1 MGTIS
6 MDIDEL
12 LDETTDIAE
21 TDHLGYTLNQIE
33 IDRLLENTRHW

>member
-1 MGTIS
+1 MGSIS

-12 LDETTDIAE
+12 LEETLDIAE
-21 TDHLGYTLNQIE
+21 EDLCFTLNPIE

>member
-12 LDETTDIAE
+12 LDETTEIAE
-21 TDHLGYTLNQIE
+21 TDLSYTLNQIE

>member
-12 LDETTDIAE
+12 LDETTEIAE
-21 TDHLGYTLNQIE
+21 NDLSFTLNPIE
-33 IDRLLENTRHW
+33 IDTLLEITRHW

>member
-12 LDETTDIAE
+12 LEETSDVAE
-21 TDHLGYTLNQIE
+21 NDMSFALNQIE
-33 IDRLLENTRHW
+33 IDRLLEITRHW

>member
-12 LDETTDIAE
+12 LEETTNIAE
-21 TDHLGYTLNQIE
+21 NDLGFTLNPIE

>member
-12 LDETTDIAE
+12 LEETTEIAE
-21 TDHLGYTLNQIE
+21 DDFSFALNPIE